1 MSFSLHLEDLRVAY
15 GNRPTPIINGLNF
28 RADSGHCIGIEGN
41 NGSGKSTL
49 AHAIVGLIPHITPG
63 RVEGHAWIDSKDL
76 FDYDLSKRLGF
87 VGYSF
92 QDTESQILFGTVGDV
107 LGLQERDT
115 DHTLLEI
122 AIADLGI
129 EHLVDRTPD
138 ELSGGEAQRVAL
150 VTALR
155 RNPKLIIYDEASSA
169 LDPQAR
175 RDFKHLVDDLKQR
188 EHVLV
193 LLGQQRHILGPY
205 CDEVLSLQ
213 NGKLTEAPI
222 DTNIK
227 PEQADEFWSEF
238 SSDSI
243 EVPEVRLEEIQFA
256 RGKKKRFVLGPLNLT
271 LRPGETVAL
280 VGPNG
285 SGKTT
290 LFLLLLGALKP
301 RSGFFELAGRKYK
314 DAVANPW
321 PKTVTMV
328 SQSPLEQIIAGT
340 VAQELG
346 LSPSV
351 SESNAFARE
360 LLKHFPYLGMDRDP
374 LELSHGQQRMLSMLA
389 SFLSRHPILILDE
402 PEQGLDARSLTY
414 VKRWLETNARA
425 KSKTVLFSTHD
436 LAFAAGMASR
446 CLLMSAGQ
454 IVGEIATK
462 DPEELERWYF
472 SHLKTNESCLTPE

>member
-1 MSFSLHLEDLRVAY
+1 VSFSLHLEDLKVAY
-15 GNRPTPIINGLNF
+15 GNRSTPIINGLNF
-28 RADSGHCIGIEGN
+28 RAGSGRCIGVEGN

-49 AHAIVGLIPHITPG
+49 AHAIVGLIPYITPG
-63 RVEGHAWIDSKDL
+63 RVDGHAWIDSKDL
-76 FDYDLSKRLGF
+76 FDYNLSKRLGL

-115 DHTLLEI
+115 DHTLLEM
-122 AIADLGI
+122 AIASLGM

-175 RDFKHLVDDLKQR
+175 RDFKHLVDDLKQG

-205 CDEVLSLQ
+205 CDDVLSLQ
-213 NGKLTEAPI
+213 NGTLTEAPLH
-222 DTNIK
+222 TNIS
-227 PEQADEFWSEF
+227 PQQVDEFWCALSEF
-238 SSDSI
+238 SSDSM
-243 EVPEVRLEEIQFA
+243 EAPEVRLEDIEFA
-256 RGKKKRFVLGPLNLT
+256 RGTKKGFELGPLNLT
-271 LRPGETVAL
+271 LRPGEIVAL

-301 RSGFFELAGRKYK
+301 RSGFFELAGRKYRN
-314 DAVANPW
+314 AVANPW

-340 VAQELG
+340 IAQEFG
-346 LSPSV
+346 LNPSEPK
-351 SESNAFARE
+351 SDAFARE

-374 LELSHGQQRMLSMLA
+374 LELSHGQQRMLGMLA
-389 SFLSRHPILILDE
+389 SVLSRHPILLLDE
-402 PEQGLDARSLTY
+402 PEQGIDARALTY
-414 VKRWLETNARA
+414 VKGWLEINARA

-436 LAFAAGMASR
+436 LAFAASMASR

-472 SHLKTNESCLTPE
+472 SHITTNES